1 MAGHIKQGVTKKPSL
16 HDTDHFPLLTGDLV
30 PIRLLQLSILLLEG
44 LLKYVP
50 PLLQFSKFVFMF
62 LDLLS
67 TQLSVLLNQIKHKHL
82 TFFLFNFRS
91 EQQLRSII
99 LILLQVLVQINHDM
113 EINIV
118 QFVRVH
124 QKEVGQLFHL
134 STVLLI
140 HIDVVRQAQLLA
152 HNINYS
158 LLDILLLENLFLI
171 VNLVL

>member
-1 MAGHIKQGVTKKPSL
+1 ML
-16 HDTDHFPLLTGDLV
+16 
-30 PIRLLQLSILLLEG
+30 
-44 LLKYVP
+44 
-50 PLLQFSKFVFMF
+50 

-113 EINIV
+113 AINIV

-124 QKEVGQLFHL
+124 QKEVSQLFHL
-134 STVLLI
+134 GTVLII

-152 HNINYS
+152 HNINDG